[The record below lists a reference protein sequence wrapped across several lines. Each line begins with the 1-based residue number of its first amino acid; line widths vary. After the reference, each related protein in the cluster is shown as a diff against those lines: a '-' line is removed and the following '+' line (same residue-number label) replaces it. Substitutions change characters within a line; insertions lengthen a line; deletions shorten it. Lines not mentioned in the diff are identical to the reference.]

1 MLTPALIELASW
13 TLATE
18 MIRRAPKLLHIMET
32 HPGGGQSDC
41 LSIVRTDL
49 QKWICV
55 FNRIGSFTAF
65 SWFDSGRDCDSK
77 LQIDVWGR
85 IAKGDSTRE
94 MLDEICNVVRLPIPS
109 PLPAGTAASL
119 TYRVITAA
127 LQIKTF
133 APKRWSC
140 LNGFC
145 DSSGFMGSGIRGELF
160 RYFPL
165 VESPSESEESPNYG
179 VDDPLRFWFL
189 CCDDEPMICLETTG
203 RAYSRKGVMID
214 LKAKYARRRNVYDVL
229 AEIYGC
235 IA

>member
-1 MLTPALIELASW
+1 MLTPGLIELASW

-18 MIRRAPKLLHIMET
+18 MIRRAPKSLYIMET

-94 MLDEICNVVRLPIPS
+94 ILDEICNIVRLPIPS
-109 PLPAGTAASL
+109 SLPAGTTASL
-119 TYRVITAA
+119 TYRIITAV

-145 DSSGFMGSGIRGELF
+145 DSSGFICCGIRRELF
-160 RYFPL
+160 RYFPS
-165 VESPSESEESPNYG
+165 VEPPSESEESYIHG
-179 VDDPLRFWFL
+179 LDDPLRFWFL
-189 CCDDEPMICLETTG
+189 RCDEEPMICFETTG

-214 LKAKYARRRNVYDVL
+214 FKSIYARRHNLYDAV
-229 AEIYGC
+229 AEIRSC
-235 IA
+235 IV